1 MPTNR
6 KIKML
11 FKSQPTLEGAG
22 VHLHR
27 AFGFGKTRVFD
38 PFLLLD
44 DFRGDSPDLYEKGF
58 PWHPHRGIETITYVL
73 AGRVE
78 HSDSLGNKGV
88 IGPGDVQWMTAGSGI
103 MHQEMPEGDPQ
114 GRMYGF
120 QLWANLPSAL
130 KMSPPRYQDIL
141 DADIP
146 AVEPEK
152 GVFVRVICG
161 DYAGVHGPAENVAI
175 QPRYLDVSLAP
186 GTEYAIPTPPDHTA
200 FAYVFK
206 GSGVFCRE
214 ENPFSYDAEGSNYF
228 DLERSSELGNH
239 ALVVFDVGEQVQV
252 KAGEEGVR
260 FLFISGRPLK
270 EPVAWYGPIVMNT
283 NEELQTAFR
292 DLRNNTFIK

>member
-11 FKSQPTLEGAG
+11 LKSQPTLEGAG
-22 VHLHR
+22 VYLHR
-27 AFGFGKTRVFD
+27 AFGFGKTEMFD

-73 AGRVE
+73 TGKVE
-78 HSDSLGNKGV
+78 HSDSLGNQGV

-103 MHQEMPEGDPQ
+103 MHQEMPEGDPE

-120 QLWANLPSAL
+120 QLWANLPRSL

-141 DADIP
+141 DASIP
-146 AVEPEK
+146 VVEPAI
-152 GVFVRVICG
+152 GVQVRVICG
-161 DYAGVHGPAENVAI
+161 DFNGAHGPAENVAI

-186 GTEYAIPTPPDHTA
+186 GVEYAIATPPDHTA

-206 GSGVFCRE
+206 GSAVFCRE
-214 ENPFSYDAEGSNYF
+214 KDPFAYDAEGSNYF
-228 DLERSSELGNH
+228 DLDRTSFLGNH
-239 ALVVFDVGEQVQV
+239 ALVVFDEGEQVPV
-252 KAGEEGVR
+252 AAGDEGVR
-260 FLFISGRPLK
+260 FLFVTGRPLN

-283 NEELQTAFR
+283 NEELETAFR